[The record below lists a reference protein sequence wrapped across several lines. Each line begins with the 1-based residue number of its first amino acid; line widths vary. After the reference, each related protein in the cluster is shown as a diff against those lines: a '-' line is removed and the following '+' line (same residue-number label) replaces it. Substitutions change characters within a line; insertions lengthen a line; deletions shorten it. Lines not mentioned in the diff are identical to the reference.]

1 MLLLVWQPKVV
12 TIAHGA
18 LYQHTTMV
26 SRPNRRILIRRVG
39 TRHHYRLMRSC
50 QDAKGKRSRKTY
62 VSLGNLYFIRE
73 GKSSVY
79 ASHLKSLI
87 KVAGQ
92 AKREI
97 RQKSRGE
104 SKEVTSSAK

>member
-1 MLLLVWQPKVV
+1 MQKVKE
-12 TIAHGA
+12 HG
-18 LYQHTTMV
+18 
-26 SRPNRRILIRRVG
+26 
-39 TRHHYRLMRSC
+39 RLMSALGTYTLSERERVSI
-50 QDAKGKRSRKTY
+50 RKPL
-62 VSLGNLYFIRE
+62 V
-73 GKSSVY
+73 V
-79 ASHLKSLI
+79 LI